1 MKTRKLNLVMW
12 SLLGVTAV
20 ALFLFAAD
28 DAEAKVR
35 VKAKVRTPYGVVHV
49 DNGPSE
55 RQRVV
60 RRGHLPARRHYDV
73 RITKQ
78 DRKVAKRLAWYTGVS
93 KREILRLK
101 RQGYKWGEIGR
112 YLDVSRSVVRAAKHT
127 PSWRRFVNHEQRY
140 ERCGT
145 GDYHYRVDRKISRR

>member
-1 MKTRKLNLVMW
+1 MNTKKMNLVIW
-12 SLLGVTAV
+12 SLLGGTALV
-20 ALFLFAAD
+20 LFLFAAD
-28 DAEAKVR
+28 DAEARVR

-55 RQRVV
+55 RHRVV

-78 DRKVAKRLAWYTGVS
+78 DRQVAKRLAWYTGVS
-93 KREILRLK
+93 KQEILRLK
-101 RQGYKWGEIGR
+101 RQGYRWGEIGR
-112 YLDVSRSVVRAAKHT
+112 WLDVPRAVAQAAKHT
-127 PSWRRFVNHEQRY
+127 PSWRRLVNHDRRY

-145 GDYHYRVDRKISRR
+145 DDYRHNVDHRLTRR